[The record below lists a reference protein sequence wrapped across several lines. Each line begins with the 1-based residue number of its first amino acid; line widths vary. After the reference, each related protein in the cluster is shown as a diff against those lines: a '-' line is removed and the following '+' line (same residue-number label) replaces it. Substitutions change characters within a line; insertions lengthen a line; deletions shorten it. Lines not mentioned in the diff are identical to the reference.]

1 MEESAEYAVGDR
13 YSRRT
18 QKGAGA
24 EPGDSAATADESTT
38 VLLMSDLMISLRDVF
53 ASATAGD
60 RIAFEYTITNDGP
73 SDTTGVTVSEVL
85 ADGLHLLPSGADPS
99 DCSVSGREVTCRI
112 GNLASGE
119 SRLLSVTLVLDP
131 SALGNLVNTAT
142 VSRAEAEFD
151 KSNNTV
157 SSTISV
163 TPLADLELKRT
174 DLLGSNSNHPEHED
188 D

>member
-18 QKGAGA
+18 QKVAGA

-38 VLLMSDLMISLRDVF
+38 VLLMSDLTISLRDVF

-85 ADGLHLLPSGADPS
+85 ADGLYLLPSGADPS
-99 DCSVSGREVTCRI
+99 DC
-112 GNLASGE
+112 
-119 SRLLSVTLVLDP
+119 
-131 SALGNLVNTAT
+131 
-142 VSRAEAEFD
+142 
-151 KSNNTV
+151 
-157 SSTISV
+157 
-163 TPLADLELKRT
+163 
-174 DLLGSNSNHPEHED
+174 
-188 D
+188 

>member
-13 YSRRT
+13 YSR
-18 QKGAGA
+18 GAQEGEGA
-24 EPGDSAATADESTT
+24 EPGDSAATADENTT

-60 RIAFEYTITNDGP
+60 RITFEDTITNDEP
-73 SDTTGVTVSEVL
+73 SDATGVTVSEVL
-85 ADGLHLLPSGADPS
+85 ADRLHLLPSGADPS
-99 DCSVSGREVTCRI
+99 DCSLSRREVTCRI

-142 VSRAEAEFD
+142 VSGAETEFD
-151 KSNNTV
+151 TNDNTV

-163 TPLADLELKRT
+163 TPLADLELMRQT
-174 DLLGSNSNHPEHED
+174 
-188 D
+188 